1 MRDALYTNDIDPIH
15 SAICRGGAG
24 TRVRALPT
32 FLHSGTLSVV
42 RTHESILRFSNWF
55 QGWVSGTG
63 GGITVLSTGG
73 ACIAPSGVQKER
85 MQPHEIFVVPL
96 ALCSGGDSVTQ
107 GAAGAA
113 SLSIDFYHFVRKQ
126 GFPFPPPPP
135 PLPLSFPSPPF
146 SSLPPLRSLDPK
158 GLKISQCTPLFQV
171 IYRLRSGLQP
181 FQTTLNPY
189 RM

>member
-1 MRDALYTNDIDPIH
+1 
-15 SAICRGGAG
+15 
-24 TRVRALPT
+24 
-32 FLHSGTLSVV
+32 
-42 RTHESILRFSNWF
+42 
-55 QGWVSGTG
+55 
-63 GGITVLSTGG
+63 LSTGG

-189 RM
+189 RMYRFVAFEASSCAYRSGRRYSFTRHLHRTCVAVPCEWLGVSLH